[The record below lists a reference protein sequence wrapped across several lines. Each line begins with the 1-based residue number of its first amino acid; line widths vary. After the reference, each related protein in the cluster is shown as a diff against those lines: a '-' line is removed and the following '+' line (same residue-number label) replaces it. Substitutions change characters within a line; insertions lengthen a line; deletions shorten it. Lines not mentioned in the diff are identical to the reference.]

1 LAGKLVTTPANS
13 SKVFSAG
20 EKGSAMDHEDE
31 ARETVVRDQINA
43 LKAAIDDLDLRKE
56 LLIVDLHDIMGAE
69 GRLN

>member
-1 LAGKLVTTPANS
+1 
-13 SKVFSAG
+13 
-20 EKGSAMDHEDE
+20 MDHEDE